1 MSKSTD
7 SPRIVDAVFGPH
19 TKRHRW
25 LHVMLPIACA
35 LAAHLIFV
43 LIARSPS
50 TSLEEWSEEVGRYV
64 HEHVVVVT
72 RVQYA
77 PPPPEPAPP
86 TTAPPAA
93 PAAHA
98 PRPSTAPAAPAQAA
112 PLVGASPDTV
122 DLSGTVFV
130 EGSASSYAGGAT
142 TSTGTGTHEAAPN
155 AQSGGTGDQAPN
167 DTPSRASGVA
177 LLNDDWNCPWP
188 EEADDAEI
196 DEQLTVVRVVV
207 RADGS
212 AESAR
217 ALSGAEHGFG
227 RAAVACAMA
236 HRFAPARNAEGLAIR
251 AESASVRVTF
261 TRRGP

>member
-1 MSKSTD
+1 VSKSTD

-86 TTAPPAA
+86 TTRSPRSTCCACAA
-93 PAAHA
+93 SFDCAG
-98 PRPSTAPAAPAQAA
+98 ST
-112 PLVGASPDTV
+112 
-122 DLSGTVFV
+122 
-130 EGSASSYAGGAT
+130 
-142 TSTGTGTHEAAPN
+142 
-155 AQSGGTGDQAPN
+155 
-167 DTPSRASGVA
+167 RASG
-177 LLNDDWNCPWP
+177 
-188 EEADDAEI
+188 
-196 DEQLTVVRVVV
+196 T
-207 RADGS
+207 
-212 AESAR
+212 
-217 ALSGAEHGFG
+217 
-227 RAAVACAMA
+227 ACW
-236 HRFAPARNAEGLAIR
+236 RF
-251 AESASVRVTF
+251 S
-261 TRRGP
+261 